1 MISDDDKK
9 NIDDGRSR
17 DLSPGKLLVW
27 ARERANLSQ
36 EQVAKEL
43 YMTLTKVR
51 SLEMDDY
58 RHMGADT
65 FVRGYLRAYAN
76 LVHLDVLQL
85 LAAYDR
91 FLQKTGATEQSL
103 PRKTESAAKPI
114 GKFAAAIVILLAII
128 WLISIWFFDNRQQ
141 SVINRPAAVVP
152 QLDVREIPAKSAVSL
167 HALSSESPTNIS
179 VGDTTSSL
187 ALQAE
192 VVKIP
197 DDLQALANSSSA
209 DSSPVNSESNAVKN
223 TGNNAVR
230 NTESSTVNSEI
241 SSAAAELSAFTESSS
256 ESQSQPRT
264 SGSIE
269 LSVLTLTFSAECW
282 VEVSDAN
289 GDVLAADLQAAGSA
303 LQLRGRA
310 PFDVK
315 LGNALAANILLD
327 GEPFAF
333 TPLSST
339 NVLSLKVGQ

>member
-1 MISDDDKK
+1 MIADDDKK

-76 LVHLDVLQL
+76 LVHLDVPQL

-91 FLQKTGATEQSL
+91 FLQKTGVMEQSL

-114 GKFAAAIVILLAII
+114 WKFAAAIVILLAVI

-141 SVINRPAAVVP
+141 PVINRPAAVVP
-152 QLDVREIPAKSAVSL
+152 QLDVRDIPASGAFSS
-167 HALSSESPTNIS
+167 HAQSSESAAIMLVDNTTN
-179 VGDTTSSL
+179 SL
-187 ALQAE
+187 ALQDE
-192 VVKIP
+192 VDKVP
-197 DDLQALANSSSA
+197 DDLQAVASASSA
-209 DSSPVNSESNAVKN
+209 DNSSVITGSDVVKN
-223 TGNNAVR
+223 TEG
-230 NTESSTVNSEI
+230 STVKSEI
-241 SSAAAELSAFTESSS
+241 NSAVAESSAFTESSLGV
-256 ESQSQPRT
+256 QGQLRA

-269 LSVLTLTFSAECW
+269 SSLLTLTFSAECW
-282 VEVSDAN
+282 VEVSDAD

-315 LGNALAANILLD
+315 LGNALAVDILLN
-327 GEPFAF
+327 GESFAF
-333 TPLSST
+333 TPLPST